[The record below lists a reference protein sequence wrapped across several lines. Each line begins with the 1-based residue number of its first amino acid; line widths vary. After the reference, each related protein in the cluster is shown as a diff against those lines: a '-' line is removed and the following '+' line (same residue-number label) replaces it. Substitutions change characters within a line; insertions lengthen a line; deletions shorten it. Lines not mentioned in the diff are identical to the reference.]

1 MLALQQTAPILTMSF
16 QNPWQDPQSN
26 TLEGMNWLPQT
37 NVMSSENYLPCE
49 IDDILQWLP
58 ADQNPQ
64 LLSDPTYDSVHM
76 STLGWPQEDN
86 LLGWPQDD
94 NLLGWPQEDNLL
106 GYSAMLLDDLLQTQ
120 TTATYQNAPA
130 GSANEMQPISG
141 EQHSVTEPATEAQH
155 TEEHSGSDSQGPALA
170 SRLERLEERV
180 GLIEEETK

>member
-76 STLGWPQEDN
+76 ST
-86 LLGWPQDD
+86 
-94 NLLGWPQEDNLL
+94 LGWPQEDNLL